1 MLGSEWLWD
10 ISFTREAGNFEWAFF
25 GARLDPV
32 LTLASLH
39 HRLCGVS
46 PEGAFSVRAVG
57 RLHCPPP
64 PHPKTVR
71 HAVAATIG
79 PAVMHGYH
87 CILRRET

>member
-32 LTLASLH
+32 LTLTSLH

-87 CILRRET
+87 CIPRRGK